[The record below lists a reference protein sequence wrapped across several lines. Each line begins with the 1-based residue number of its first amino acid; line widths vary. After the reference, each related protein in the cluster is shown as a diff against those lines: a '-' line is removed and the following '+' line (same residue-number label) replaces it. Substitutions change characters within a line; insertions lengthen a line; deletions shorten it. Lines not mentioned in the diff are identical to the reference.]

1 MKRYIMGVLIC
12 LLAVGCDSLN
22 YSDEADYAVVN
33 DQKISMISLTY
44 EANVTEYR
52 YEYNSDGSLKAI
64 ITDISSYEFSYSNS
78 GYSINKGGW
87 FNYEFDDLVSPSECL
102 IYYLK
107 DSSTEPSTYKY
118 TYKDSMLSSLETSDA
133 VCYYK
138 WDNRGDMVAV
148 NCNFDF
154 GEPLIAEYAYSDVI
168 NNFNVPIPGLCL
180 LFPSY
185 MFSDFCYGYIPS
197 KHLPACSYS
206 RDDKGNISK
215 LTFDE
220 LGFQLEIKYT
230 E

>member
-1 MKRYIMGVLIC
+1 
-12 LLAVGCDSLN
+12 
-22 YSDEADYAVVN
+22 
-33 DQKISMISLTY
+33 
-44 EANVTEYR
+44 
-52 YEYNSDGSLKAI
+52 
-64 ITDISSYEFSYSNS
+64 
-78 GYSINKGGW
+78 
-87 FNYEFDDLVSPSECL
+87 
-102 IYYLK
+102 
-107 DSSTEPSTYKY
+107 
-118 TYKDSMLSSLETSDA
+118 
-133 VCYYK
+133 
-138 WDNRGDMVAV
+138 MVAV